1 MALTKEH
8 TASVVAKIGAD
19 EKDTGNT
26 KVKIAMLTDR
36 IRQLTE
42 HCKMNKKDKSSQRG
56 LLVLVGQRRRLLKY
70 YKRTDLEGYRALIKD
85 LGLRK

>member
-1 MALTKEH
+1 MALTKEQ
-8 TASVVAKIGAD
+8 TASVVMKFGAN

-26 KVKIAMLTDR
+26 RVQIALLTDR

-42 HCKMNKKDKSSQRG
+42 
-56 LLVLVGQRRRLLKY
+56 VGQSRRLLKY
-70 YKRTDLEGYRALIKD
+70 YKRTNLEGYRALIKE